1 MNHLRT
7 LAGLGLLVLCFDAAA
22 ADLDW
27 MLGCWETPD
36 GSAREVWVRQ
46 APGQLVGMAAVASEG
61 RVVFHEVL
69 LIEVDDAGAHYTA
82 HVQGQDATKFT
93 ATTFNDSEV
102 SFTNAAHDF
111 PQKVHYR
118 RDGDRLLAS
127 ISLLDGSEA
136 QSFDKQRCD

>member
-1 MNHLRT
+1 MNRSRT
-7 LAGLGLLVLCFDAAA
+7 LAGLGLAMCCFSASAG
-22 ADLDW
+22 DLDW
-27 MLGCWETPD
+27 MLGCWETAD

-46 APGQLVGMAAVASEG
+46 SPGQLVGMAAVASEG

-69 LIEVDDAGAHYTA
+69 VVEVDGDGAHYTA

-93 ATTFNDSEV
+93 AKTFKDGEAAFV
-102 SFTNAAHDF
+102 NAAHDF

-127 ISLLDGSEA
+127 ISLLDGGNP
-136 QSFDKQRCD
+136 QSFDKQRCE

>member
-1 MNHLRT
+1 MNRSRT
-7 LAGLGLLVLCFDAAA
+7 LAGLGLAMCCFGASAG
-22 ADLDW
+22 DLDW

-46 APGQLVGMAAVASEG
+46 SPGQLVGMAAVASEG

-69 LIEVDDAGAHYTA
+69 VVEVDGGGAHYTA

-93 ATTFNDSEV
+93 AKTFNDGEAAFV
-102 SFTNAAHDF
+102 NAAHDF

-127 ISLLDGSEA
+127 ISLLDGGDQ
-136 QSFDKQRCD
+136 QSFDKQRCR